1 MLPSL
6 FLYDTCCAVIE
17 SDAIIVVPCNPLS
30 ERSTALLSKVWETSF
45 LLKVP
50 VVWGGVLAHHSLAT
64 IVSFYVWVCM
74 GVTGFDI
81 VRTHPPLQGIMPA
94 SH

>member
-30 ERSTALLSKVWETSF
+30 ERSTALSKVWVTSF

-64 IVSFYVWVCM
+64 IVSIYVWVCM

-81 VRTHPPLQGIMPA
+81 VRTHPPLQGVMPA